1 MQNLKF
7 FITGFCFFLFTG
19 SIFGQTS
26 QVEFGK
32 NRVQFHED
40 FKEWAMYESE
50 NFVTYW
56 YGEGRAIGQSVV
68 QMAETDFMDI
78 QRILE
83 HRMND
88 KIDIIVYKDLTDI
101 KQSNIGSEEVFFNTG
116 GKTKIVGNKI
126 FVYFDGNHNNLRR
139 SVREGVASAYLNA
152 MMFGANL
159 QEIVQNAVLLNLP
172 QWFKDGLVSYAGESW
187 NVHYDDRM
195 REIFLLERYEKF
207 EDFADEYPK
216 LAGHSMWYFI
226 SQNYGK
232 SVVPNLL
239 YLTRINR
246 SIESGYASV
255 LGDTYES
262 SLTNWYEFY
271 NKRYR
276 TEIKGF
282 EKPKG
287 KKVKIKNR
295 RKLPI
300 SNLKLSPDGKK
311 VAYVLNEIGKVK
323 VFIQDIRTGERT
335 QILKYGSRNPFQE
348 TDYNYPLLAWSPN
361 NLELGIIYEQR
372 DIIKIIQRDLNT
384 GKHLEDVLPN
394 QFHRINSMDYIN
406 PFKMVFS
413 ATVGGVSD
421 IFTFIPK
428 TRQSIR
434 LTQDFWDD
442 LDAKFVKIDGQ
453 KGILFSSNRIDT
465 LLVTAKLDSILPI
478 NTFDIFYY
486 DLENPSKE
494 LTRVTNTPY
503 TNERNPVGV
512 DTTWFSYISEA
523 SGIYNQNMGYLETY
537 LAWNNQAIY
546 LSDGSEIIIRE
557 DSIWNNVDSIAID
570 SVVIQPVY
578 KKRGVTH
585 NRTNYP
591 SHLIR
596 HDIAGKVNKQI
607 ILHKEGHTYQMYV
620 QPIDTLTVV
629 QPRTTIFRKQALN
642 EAGLKLTQHQ
652 NTSGNVKPPTQK
664 LPKKED
670 KIIEDYLFQSE
681 FDEAEKPPMISI
693 DEEDGN
699 IVIEPSLSVPSSPSW
714 DEAQVHEFRQ
724 ERIVPYQ
731 LQFRTD
737 FITTTVDNSLLFGG
751 LNNYAGTGQ
760 ESNFPPPGIL
770 LKANFKDLFEDYVLE
785 GGIRIPTTFNG
796 AEYYLFLDNKKKRLD
811 KRFAA
816 YRRSRRRNGLDIAPI
831 AQQPQTRFVEP
842 RNRETTFLTQLEL
855 RYPFD
860 IFRSLR
866 ATTTFRIDKQTQL
879 STDQSALNTATGKQ
893 QRLGLRLE
901 YVFDNTLDVD
911 INIKNGTRYKFYG
924 EVLKRFEIDFIDGFN
939 FDLGEGFMT
948 ILGFDARHYQRLD
961 KHSVLAVRAAGS
973 TSFGS
978 ERILFLLGG
987 VDNWLFPSFNQDIP
1001 LPSNE
1006 GLAYQTFANN
1016 VRGFKTNIRNGT
1028 SYALINTEL
1037 RIPIFKYFSRRIK
1050 SSFFRSFQLVGF
1062 FDIGT
1067 AWEGLSPYSD
1077 DNPLNITTVTNG
1089 AVTLSI
1095 NYFRDP
1101 IVMGYGAGVRA
1112 MLFGYFLKLDYAWG
1126 IESRVTQDPRLHFSI
1141 GMDF

>member
-1 MQNLKF
+1 MQILKI
-7 FITGFCFFLFTG
+7 FITGFCFLFFT
-19 SIFGQTS
+19 SSLFSQTS

-56 YGEGRAIGQSVV
+56 YGEGRAIGQAVV
-68 QMAETDFMDI
+68 QMAETDFIDI
-78 QRILE
+78 QSILE

-88 KIDIIVYKDLTDI
+88 KIDIIVYKDLTDL

-159 QEIVQNAVLLNLP
+159 QEIVQNAVMLNLP
-172 QWFKDGLVSYAGESW
+172 EWFKEGLVSYAGESW
-187 NVHYDDRM
+187 NVHNDDRM
-195 REIFLLERYEKF
+195 RDVFLSKRYDKF
-207 EDFADEYPK
+207 ENFADEYPK

-246 SIESGYASV
+246 SIESGYAFV
-255 LGDTYES
+255 LGDTYET
-262 SLTNWYEFY
+262 SLNNWFEFY
-271 NKRYR
+271 TQRYK
-276 TEIKGF
+276 TESKGF

-287 KKVKIKNR
+287 KKVKFKNR

-311 VAYVLNEIGKVK
+311 IAYAFNEIGKVK
-323 VFIQDIRTGERT
+323 VFIQDIKTGKRT
-335 QILKYGSRNPFQE
+335 QILKYGARNLFQE

-361 NLELGIIYEQR
+361 NQELGVIYEQR

-384 GKHLEDVLPN
+384 GKNLEDILPN

-413 ATVGGVSD
+413 ATVKGVSD
-421 IFTFIPK
+421 IYTFTPK
-428 TRQSIR
+428 TRQSLR
-434 LTQDFWDD
+434 LTRDYWDD

-453 KGILFSSNRIDT
+453 KGILFSSNRMDT
-465 LLVTAKLDSILPI
+465 LLVTAKLDSILPL

-486 DLENPSKE
+486 DLENPSQE

-512 DTTWFSYISEA
+512 DTTWFSYTSDA
-523 SGIYNQNMGYLETY
+523 SGMYNQNMGYLETY

-570 SVVIQPVY
+570 SLVIQPVY

-585 NRTNYP
+585 NRTNYD

-607 ILHKEGHTYQMYV
+607 ILYKEGYNYKMYI
-620 QPIDTLTVV
+620 QPIDTLLSI
-629 QPRTTIFRKQALN
+629 PARTTIFRKQFLS
-642 EAGLKLTQHQ
+642 EAGLRLTENQS
-652 NTSGNVKPPTQK
+652 TTGNVNAPIKVI
-664 LPKKED
+664 PKAEE

-681 FDEAEKPPMISI
+681 FDEAEKPPLITI
-693 DEEDGN
+693 DEEVGT
-699 IVIEPSLSVPSSPSW
+699 IVIEEPSLSIPSSPSW
-714 DEAQVHEFRQ
+714 DETKIHEFRQ

-751 LNNYAGTGQ
+751 LSNYAGTGQ
-760 ESNFPPPGIL
+760 ETNFPSPGIL

-816 YRRSRRRNGLDIAPI
+816 YRRSRRRNGVDIAP
-831 AQQPQTRFVEP
+831 PPTPPNRFVEP
-842 RNRETTFLTQLEL
+842 RNRETTFLTQMEL
-855 RYPFD
+855 RYPLD
-860 IFRSLR
+860 IFRSIR
-866 ATTTFRIDKQTQL
+866 ATTTFRIDKETQL
-879 STDQSALNTATGKQ
+879 ATDQTALNTSTDKQ

-911 INIKNGTRYKFYG
+911 INIKNGTRYKFHA
-924 EVLKRFEIDFIDGFN
+924 EVMKRFEIDFIDGFN
-939 FDLGEGFMT
+939 FDLNEGFLT
-948 ILGFDARHYQRLD
+948 VIGFDARHYQRLD
-961 KHSVLAVRAAGS
+961 KHSVLALRAAGS

-987 VDNWLFPSFNQDIP
+987 VDNWLFPSFNQDIST
-1001 LPSNE
+1001 PSSE
-1006 GLAYQTFANN
+1006 GFAYQTFANN
-1016 VRGFKTNIRNGT
+1016 LRGFKTNIRNGT
-1028 SYALINTEL
+1028 SYALINAEL
-1037 RIPIFKYFSRRIK
+1037 RVPVFKYFSRRIK

-1077 DNPLNITTVTNG
+1077 DNPLNITTVSNN

-1101 IVMGYGAGVRA
+1101 IVMGYGAGIRG
-1112 MLFGYFLKLDYAWG
+1112 MLFGYFLKLDYGWG
-1126 IESRVTQDPRLHFSI
+1126 IESRVTQNPRLHFSI